1 MPRALIDTTVLFA
14 AAYTRDSSHDAALP
28 VLRGIDDGTLPE
40 AVVLDYV
47 LAETLNG
54 LTTHAGHDAAV
65 DLLDRIE
72 ENARF
77 HIDSLNTDAF
87 ATGKPYSAN
96 TNPSPSSMPALSRI
110 CKPRGSAICMHSTM
124 TSTQPGRLSAR
135 HSDES
140 LRSKLALET
149 TRLKSK

>member
-1 MPRALIDTTVLFA
+1 MPRALLDTSVLFA
-14 AAYTRDSSHDAALP
+14 AVYRRDSAHSDALP
-28 VLRGIDDGTLPE
+28 ILRGADDGSLPE

-77 HIDSLNTDAF
+77 HIKSLGSNAR
-87 ATGKPYSAN
+87 ATAK
-96 TNPSPSSMPALSRI
+96 ALF
-110 CKPRGSAICMHSTM
+110 
-124 TSTQPGRLSAR
+124 R
-135 HSDES
+135 HYES
-140 LRSKLALET
+140 LSFIDACIVAYMQTEGLGYLYAFDDDFDAVEDLY
-149 TRLKSK
+149 RLDTATDPYGPE

>member
-14 AAYTRDSSHDAALP
+14 AAYRHDGAHDAALP
-28 VLRGIDDGTLPE
+28 ILRGADDGSLPE

-72 ENARF
+72 ENSRF
-77 HIDSLNTDAF
+77 HVESLTTDAL
-87 ATGKPYSAN
+87 ATAKALFRRHEPLSFVDACIVAYMQTEGLGYLYSFDGDFDAVADVYRFDTAVDPYE
-96 TNPSPSSMPALSRI
+96 P
-110 CKPRGSAICMHSTM
+110 
-124 TSTQPGRLSAR
+124 
-135 HSDES
+135 E
-140 LRSKLALET
+140 
-149 TRLKSK
+149 